1 MRKSILLFVLFTL
14 TSIPLLLFAQGG
26 YQVTGHIISAEDN
39 QPMIGVSV
47 LEKGT
52 TNGVITDINGNYS
65 ITVTKSPATL
75 QFSYVGMK
83 TIDKQVT
90 ASTRINLTME
100 NDAQMVEEV
109 VVVAYGVRKKGT
121 IAGSVSTV
129 KAEKME
135 DVPAPSFDQALQGQ
149 APGLMVLSDSGEPSK
164 AATFRIR
171 GTNSIN
177 SGKDPLFILDGVA
190 ISSSDFNTISPND
203 IESISVLKDASST
216 SIYGARA
223 SNGVVVITSK
233 RGRMGEAAK
242 VTFRTQ
248 LGFSQLASKDWDQM
262 NTDERIQFEKEVGL
276 DKGQDYEKLS
286 KTNINWLDKV
296 YNDTAPLQ
304 NYELSVN
311 GGTEKLNYYVSG
323 SYYDQDGIAVG
334 STFERVGFRANVEA
348 KANKWLKIGTNSMLN
363 YYVSGSYYDQD
374 GIAVGSTFERV
385 GFRANVEAKANK
397 WLKIGT
403 NSMFAYQEVEQ
414 SDDGE
419 YALWAPISASFFM
432 LPYWNPYKE
441 DGSLALQDDGSWKGT
456 TENPL
461 AWMANNPLSNK
472 KYKLLSTFY
481 AEVTPV
487 KNLTIRSQ
495 LSADYGH
502 TTSFYQSFP
511 SYKPNNN
518 YGGAQRSS
526 FDMLNLMIT
535 NTANY
540 RFMLND
546 VHSFNFMVGQEGE
559 NYHYEGFQLTT
570 RGQTND
576 ILTNLASGSTA
587 SSWSDPVT
595 EYSFLSFFARGEYN
609 YDDRYYADFSI
620 RGDGSSRFGTDNH
633 CGAFWSVG
641 FMWNLRK
648 EKFMQKYD
656 WLTNAQI
663 AVNTGTS
670 GNSSINNYEHL
681 ALVSGGY
688 KYDNESGIAISQ
700 LGNEELSWE
709 STWATNV
716 ALHLGFIDR
725 INLDVEFYN
734 KKTTNMLM
742 AVPIS
747 YTSTG
752 FGTRWDNV
760 GAMRNRGV
768 EINVGADVLR
778 IKDFKWNVNANVSY
792 NKNEITELYNGVTE
806 YVASDTGR
814 MVAVGHPLGEFYLNR
829 YAGVNPINGDALW
842 YTKDGEITMEYNE
855 SDKVMLGKTHEAP
868 WQGGFGTTLFWK
880 GFSLSAQFTWVAD
893 RWMLNNDRVFQESNG
908 LFSAYNQSKR
918 MLYDRWKKPGDVT
931 DIPRY
936 GVTPQLDSRFLEDA
950 SFLRLKNLMLSY
962 TFPQK
967 WLKRTSFLNS
977 ARIYAQGQNLLTF
990 TNFTGM
996 DPESTSN
1003 VYKAQYPMSRQFTF
1017 GLEVSF

>member
-348 KANKWLKIGTNSMLN
+348 KANKWLKIGTNSM
-363 YYVSGSYYDQD
+363 
-374 GIAVGSTFERV
+374 
-385 GFRANVEAKANK
+385 
-397 WLKIGT
+397 
-403 NSMFAYQEVEQ
+403 FAYQEVEQ

-633 CGAFWSVG
+633 WGAFWSVG

-670 GNSSINNYEHL
+670 GNSSINNYEYL

-918 MLYDRWKKPGDVT
+918 MLYDRWKN
-931 DIPRY
+931 R
-936 GVTPQLDSRFLEDA
+936 E
-950 SFLRLKNLMLSY
+950 M
-962 TFPQK
+962 
-967 WLKRTSFLNS
+967 
-977 ARIYAQGQNLLTF
+977 
-990 TNFTGM
+990 
-996 DPESTSN
+996 
-1003 VYKAQYPMSRQFTF
+1003 
-1017 GLEVSF
+1017 

>member
-52 TNGVITDINGNYS
+52 TNGVITDMNGNYS
-65 ITVTKSPATL
+65 ITVTKSPAIL
-75 QFSYVGMK
+75 QFSYIGMK
-83 TIDKQVT
+83 TMEKQVS
-90 ASTRINLTME
+90 AATRMNLKME
-100 NDAQMVEEV
+100 SDAQMVEEV

-149 APGLMVLSDSGEPSK
+149 APGLMVLSESGEPSK

-242 VTFRTQ
+242 ITFRTQ

-262 NTDERIQFEKEVGL
+262 DTNERIQFEKEVGL

-286 KTNINWLDKV
+286 KININWLDKV
-296 YNDTAPLQ
+296 YNDKAPLQ

-334 STFERVGFRANVEA
+334 STFERVNFRANVEA
-348 KANKWLKIGTNSMLN
+348 KANKWLKIGTN
-363 YYVSGSYYDQD
+363 
-374 GIAVGSTFERV
+374 T
-385 GFRANVEAKANK
+385 
-397 WLKIGT
+397 
-403 NSMFAYQEVEQ
+403 MFTYQEVEQ

-461 AWMANNPLSNK
+461 AWMENNPLSNK

-481 AEVTPV
+481 AEATPI

-502 TTSFYQSFP
+502 TTSFYRSFP

-526 FDMLNLMIT
+526 YDMLNLMIT

-546 VHSFNFMVGQEGE
+546 VHSFNFMVGQEGVD
-559 NYHYEGFQLTT
+559 YHYEGFQVTT

-576 ILTNLASGSTA
+576 ILTNLSSGSTA
-587 SSWSDPVT
+587 SSWGDPVT
-595 EYSFLSFFARGEYN
+595 EYSFLF
-609 YDDRYYADFSI
+609 
-620 RGDGSSRFGTDNH
+620 
-633 CGAFWSVG
+633 FWS
-641 FMWNLRK
+641 W
-648 EKFMQKYD
+648 
-656 WLTNAQI
+656 
-663 AVNTGTS
+663 
-670 GNSSINNYEHL
+670 
-681 ALVSGGY
+681 
-688 KYDNESGIAISQ
+688 
-700 LGNEELSWE
+700 
-709 STWATNV
+709 
-716 ALHLGFIDR
+716 
-725 INLDVEFYN
+725 
-734 KKTTNMLM
+734 
-742 AVPIS
+742 
-747 YTSTG
+747 
-752 FGTRWDNV
+752 
-760 GAMRNRGV
+760 
-768 EINVGADVLR
+768 
-778 IKDFKWNVNANVSY
+778 
-792 NKNEITELYNGVTE
+792 
-806 YVASDTGR
+806 
-814 MVAVGHPLGEFYLNR
+814 
-829 YAGVNPINGDALW
+829 
-842 YTKDGEITMEYNE
+842 
-855 SDKVMLGKTHEAP
+855 
-868 WQGGFGTTLFWK
+868 
-880 GFSLSAQFTWVAD
+880 
-893 RWMLNNDRVFQESNG
+893 
-908 LFSAYNQSKR
+908 
-918 MLYDRWKKPGDVT
+918 
-931 DIPRY
+931 
-936 GVTPQLDSRFLEDA
+936 
-950 SFLRLKNLMLSY
+950 
-962 TFPQK
+962 
-967 WLKRTSFLNS
+967 
-977 ARIYAQGQNLLTF
+977 
-990 TNFTGM
+990 
-996 DPESTSN
+996 
-1003 VYKAQYPMSRQFTF
+1003 
-1017 GLEVSF
+1017 

>member
-52 TNGVITDINGNYS
+52 TNGVITDMNGNYS
-65 ITVTKSPATL
+65 ITVTKSPAIL
-75 QFSYVGMK
+75 QFSYIGMK
-83 TIDKQVT
+83 TMEKQVS
-90 ASTRINLTME
+90 AATRMNLKME
-100 NDAQMVEEV
+100 SDAQMVEEV

-149 APGLMVLSDSGEPSK
+149 APGLMVLSESGEPSK

-242 VTFRTQ
+242 ITFRTQ

-262 NTDERIQFEKEVGL
+262 DTNERIQFEKEVGL

-286 KTNINWLDKV
+286 KININWLDKV
-296 YNDTAPLQ
+296 YNDKAPLQ

-334 STFERVGFRANVEA
+334 STFERVNFRANVEA
-348 KANKWLKIGTNSMLN
+348 KANKWLKIGTN
-363 YYVSGSYYDQD
+363 
-374 GIAVGSTFERV
+374 T
-385 GFRANVEAKANK
+385 
-397 WLKIGT
+397 
-403 NSMFAYQEVEQ
+403 MFTYQEVEQ

-461 AWMANNPLSNK
+461 AWMENNPLSNK

-481 AEVTPV
+481 AEATPI

-502 TTSFYQSFP
+502 TTSFYRSFP

-526 FDMLNLMIT
+526 YDMLNLMIT

-546 VHSFNFMVGQEGE
+546 VHLFNFMVGQEGVD
-559 NYHYEGFQLTT
+559 YHYEGFQVTT

-576 ILTNLASGSTA
+576 ILTNLSSGSTA
-587 SSWSDPVT
+587 SSWGDPVT
-595 EYSFLSFFARGEYN
+595 EYSFLSFFGRGEYN
-609 YDDRYYADFSI
+609 YDDRYYADFSV
-620 RGDGSSRFGTDNH
+620 RGDGSSRFGTDKH
-633 CGAFWSVG
+633 WGAFWSVG

-648 EKFMQKYD
+648 EKFMQKYK

-663 AVNTGTS
+663 AINTGTS

-688 KYDNESGIAISQ
+688 KYNNESGIAISQ

-747 YTSTG
+747 YTTSG

-768 EINVGADVLR
+768 EINVSADVLR
-778 IKDFKWNVNANVSY
+778 IKDFTWNVNANVSY
-792 NKNEITELYNGVTE
+792 NKNEITELYNGITE

-829 YAGVNPINGDALW
+829 YAGVNPTNGDAL
-842 YTKDGEITMEYNE
+842 
-855 SDKVMLGKTHEAP
+855 
-868 WQGGFGTTLFWK
+868 
-880 GFSLSAQFTWVAD
+880 
-893 RWMLNNDRVFQESNG
+893 
-908 LFSAYNQSKR
+908 
-918 MLYDRWKKPGDVT
+918 
-931 DIPRY
+931 
-936 GVTPQLDSRFLEDA
+936 
-950 SFLRLKNLMLSY
+950 
-962 TFPQK
+962 
-967 WLKRTSFLNS
+967 
-977 ARIYAQGQNLLTF
+977 
-990 TNFTGM
+990 
-996 DPESTSN
+996 
-1003 VYKAQYPMSRQFTF
+1003 
-1017 GLEVSF
+1017 

>member
-52 TNGVITDINGNYS
+52 TNGVITDMNGNYS
-65 ITVTKSPATL
+65 ITVTKSPAIL
-75 QFSYVGMK
+75 QFSYIGMK
-83 TIDKQVT
+83 TMEKQVS
-90 ASTRINLTME
+90 AATRMNLKME
-100 NDAQMVEEV
+100 SDAQMVEEV

-149 APGLMVLSDSGEPSK
+149 APGLMVLSESGEPSK

-242 VTFRTQ
+242 ITFRTQ

-262 NTDERIQFEKEVGL
+262 DTNERIQFEKEVGL

-286 KTNINWLDKV
+286 KININWLDKV
-296 YNDTAPLQ
+296 YNDKAPLQ

-334 STFERVGFRANVEA
+334 STFERVNFRANVEA
-348 KANKWLKIGTNSMLN
+348 KANKWLKIGTN
-363 YYVSGSYYDQD
+363 
-374 GIAVGSTFERV
+374 T
-385 GFRANVEAKANK
+385 
-397 WLKIGT
+397 
-403 NSMFAYQEVEQ
+403 MFTYQEVEQ

-461 AWMANNPLSNK
+461 AWMENNPLSNK

-481 AEVTPV
+481 AEATPI

-502 TTSFYQSFP
+502 TTSFYRSFP

-526 FDMLNLMIT
+526 YDMLNLMIT

-546 VHSFNFMVGQEGE
+546 VHSFNFMVGQEGVD
-559 NYHYEGFQLTT
+559 YHYEGFQVTT

-576 ILTNLASGSTA
+576 ILTNLSSGSTA
-587 SSWSDPVT
+587 SSWGDPVT
-595 EYSFLSFFARGEYN
+595 EYSFLSFFGRGEYN
-609 YDDRYYADFSI
+609 YDDRYYADFSV
-620 RGDGSSRFGTDNH
+620 RGDGSSRFGTDKH
-633 CGAFWSVG
+633 WGAFWSVG

-648 EKFMQKYD
+648 EKFMQKYK

-663 AVNTGTS
+663 AINTGTS

-688 KYDNESGIAISQ
+688 KYNNESGIAISQ

-709 STWATNV
+709 STW
-716 ALHLGFIDR
+716 L
-725 INLDVEFYN
+725 
-734 KKTTNMLM
+734 LM
-742 AVPIS
+742 WHCI
-747 YTSTG
+747 
-752 FGTRWDNV
+752 
-760 GAMRNRGV
+760 
-768 EINVGADVLR
+768 
-778 IKDFKWNVNANVSY
+778 
-792 NKNEITELYNGVTE
+792 
-806 YVASDTGR
+806 
-814 MVAVGHPLGEFYLNR
+814 
-829 YAGVNPINGDALW
+829 
-842 YTKDGEITMEYNE
+842 
-855 SDKVMLGKTHEAP
+855 
-868 WQGGFGTTLFWK
+868 
-880 GFSLSAQFTWVAD
+880 
-893 RWMLNNDRVFQESNG
+893 
-908 LFSAYNQSKR
+908 
-918 MLYDRWKKPGDVT
+918 
-931 DIPRY
+931 
-936 GVTPQLDSRFLEDA
+936 
-950 SFLRLKNLMLSY
+950 
-962 TFPQK
+962 
-967 WLKRTSFLNS
+967 
-977 ARIYAQGQNLLTF
+977 
-990 TNFTGM
+990 
-996 DPESTSN
+996 
-1003 VYKAQYPMSRQFTF
+1003 
-1017 GLEVSF
+1017 

>member
-52 TNGVITDINGNYS
+52 TNGVITDMNGNYS
-65 ITVTKSPATL
+65 ITVTKSPAIL
-75 QFSYVGMK
+75 QFSYIGMK
-83 TIDKQVT
+83 TMEKQVS
-90 ASTRINLTME
+90 AATRMNLKME
-100 NDAQMVEEV
+100 SDAQMVEEV

-149 APGLMVLSDSGEPSK
+149 APGLMVLSESGEPSK

-242 VTFRTQ
+242 ITFRTQ
-248 LGFSQLASKDWDQM
+248 LGLSQLASKDWDQM
-262 NTDERIQFEKEVGL
+262 DTNERIQFEKEVGL

-286 KTNINWLDKV
+286 KININWLDKV
-296 YNDTAPLQ
+296 YNDKAPLQ

-334 STFERVGFRANVEA
+334 STFERVNFRANVEA
-348 KANKWLKIGTNSMLN
+348 KANKWLKIGTN
-363 YYVSGSYYDQD
+363 
-374 GIAVGSTFERV
+374 T
-385 GFRANVEAKANK
+385 
-397 WLKIGT
+397 
-403 NSMFAYQEVEQ
+403 MFTYQEVEQ

-461 AWMANNPLSNK
+461 AWMENNPLSNK

-481 AEVTPV
+481 AEATPI

-502 TTSFYQSFP
+502 TTSFYRSFP

-526 FDMLNLMIT
+526 YDMLNLMIT

-546 VHSFNFMVGQEGE
+546 VHSFNFMVGQEGVD
-559 NYHYEGFQLTT
+559 YHYEGFQVTT

-576 ILTNLASGSTA
+576 ILTNLSSGSTA
-587 SSWSDPVT
+587 SSWGDPVT
-595 EYSFLSFFARGEYN
+595 EYSFLSFFGRGEYN
-609 YDDRYYADFSI
+609 YDDRYCADFSV
-620 RGDGSSRFGTDNH
+620 RGDGSSRFGTDKH
-633 CGAFWSVG
+633 WGAFWSVG

-648 EKFMQKYD
+648 EKFMQKYK

-663 AVNTGTS
+663 AINTGTS

-688 KYDNESGIAISQ
+688 KYNNESGIAISQ
-700 LGNEELSWE
+700 L
-709 STWATNV
+709 
-716 ALHLGFIDR
+716 
-725 INLDVEFYN
+725 
-734 KKTTNMLM
+734 
-742 AVPIS
+742 
-747 YTSTG
+747 
-752 FGTRWDNV
+752 
-760 GAMRNRGV
+760 
-768 EINVGADVLR
+768 
-778 IKDFKWNVNANVSY
+778 
-792 NKNEITELYNGVTE
+792 
-806 YVASDTGR
+806 
-814 MVAVGHPLGEFYLNR
+814 
-829 YAGVNPINGDALW
+829 
-842 YTKDGEITMEYNE
+842 
-855 SDKVMLGKTHEAP
+855 
-868 WQGGFGTTLFWK
+868 
-880 GFSLSAQFTWVAD
+880 
-893 RWMLNNDRVFQESNG
+893 
-908 LFSAYNQSKR
+908 
-918 MLYDRWKKPGDVT
+918 
-931 DIPRY
+931 
-936 GVTPQLDSRFLEDA
+936 
-950 SFLRLKNLMLSY
+950 
-962 TFPQK
+962 
-967 WLKRTSFLNS
+967 
-977 ARIYAQGQNLLTF
+977 
-990 TNFTGM
+990 
-996 DPESTSN
+996 
-1003 VYKAQYPMSRQFTF
+1003 
-1017 GLEVSF
+1017 

>member
-52 TNGVITDINGNYS
+52 TNGVITDMNGNYS
-65 ITVTKSPATL
+65 ITVTKSPAIL
-75 QFSYVGMK
+75 QFSYIGMK
-83 TIDKQVT
+83 TMEKQVS
-90 ASTRINLTME
+90 AATRMNLKME
-100 NDAQMVEEV
+100 SDAQMVEEV

-149 APGLMVLSDSGEPSK
+149 APGLMVLSESGEPSK

-242 VTFRTQ
+242 ITFRTQ

-262 NTDERIQFEKEVGL
+262 DTNERIQFEKEVGL

-286 KTNINWLDKV
+286 KININWLDKV
-296 YNDTAPLQ
+296 YNDKAPLQ

-334 STFERVGFRANVEA
+334 STFERVNFRANVEA
-348 KANKWLKIGTNSMLN
+348 KANKWLKIGTN
-363 YYVSGSYYDQD
+363 
-374 GIAVGSTFERV
+374 T
-385 GFRANVEAKANK
+385 
-397 WLKIGT
+397 
-403 NSMFAYQEVEQ
+403 MFTYQEVEQ

-461 AWMANNPLSNK
+461 AWMENNPLSNK

-481 AEVTPV
+481 AEATPI

-502 TTSFYQSFP
+502 TTSFYRSFP

-526 FDMLNLMIT
+526 YDMLNLMIT

-546 VHSFNFMVGQEGE
+546 VHSFNFMVGQEGVD
-559 NYHYEGFQLTT
+559 YHYEGFQVTT

-576 ILTNLASGSTA
+576 ILTNLSSGSTA
-587 SSWSDPVT
+587 SSWGDPVT
-595 EYSFLSFFARGEYN
+595 EYSFLSFF
-609 YDDRYYADFSI
+609 
-620 RGDGSSRFGTDNH
+620 
-633 CGAFWSVG
+633 WS
-641 FMWNLRK
+641 W
-648 EKFMQKYD
+648 
-656 WLTNAQI
+656 
-663 AVNTGTS
+663 
-670 GNSSINNYEHL
+670 
-681 ALVSGGY
+681 
-688 KYDNESGIAISQ
+688 
-700 LGNEELSWE
+700 
-709 STWATNV
+709 
-716 ALHLGFIDR
+716 
-725 INLDVEFYN
+725 
-734 KKTTNMLM
+734 
-742 AVPIS
+742 
-747 YTSTG
+747 
-752 FGTRWDNV
+752 
-760 GAMRNRGV
+760 
-768 EINVGADVLR
+768 
-778 IKDFKWNVNANVSY
+778 
-792 NKNEITELYNGVTE
+792 
-806 YVASDTGR
+806 
-814 MVAVGHPLGEFYLNR
+814 
-829 YAGVNPINGDALW
+829 
-842 YTKDGEITMEYNE
+842 
-855 SDKVMLGKTHEAP
+855 
-868 WQGGFGTTLFWK
+868 
-880 GFSLSAQFTWVAD
+880 
-893 RWMLNNDRVFQESNG
+893 
-908 LFSAYNQSKR
+908 
-918 MLYDRWKKPGDVT
+918 
-931 DIPRY
+931 
-936 GVTPQLDSRFLEDA
+936 
-950 SFLRLKNLMLSY
+950 
-962 TFPQK
+962 
-967 WLKRTSFLNS
+967 
-977 ARIYAQGQNLLTF
+977 
-990 TNFTGM
+990 
-996 DPESTSN
+996 
-1003 VYKAQYPMSRQFTF
+1003 
-1017 GLEVSF
+1017 

>member
-52 TNGVITDINGNYS
+52 TNGVITDMNGNYS

-276 DKGQDYEKLS
+276 DKGDYEKLS

-311 GGTEKLNYYVSG
+311 GGTEK
-323 SYYDQDGIAVG
+323 
-334 STFERVGFRANVEA
+334 
-348 KANKWLKIGTNSMLN
+348 LN

-595 EYSFLSFFARGEYN
+595 EYSFLS
-609 YDDRYYADFSI
+609 SP
-620 RGDGSSRFGTDNH
+620 
-633 CGAFWSVG
+633 
-641 FMWNLRK
+641 LR
-648 EKFMQKYD
+648 
-656 WLTNAQI
+656 T
-663 AVNTGTS
+663 
-670 GNSSINNYEHL
+670 
-681 ALVSGGY
+681 
-688 KYDNESGIAISQ
+688 
-700 LGNEELSWE
+700 
-709 STWATNV
+709 
-716 ALHLGFIDR
+716 
-725 INLDVEFYN
+725 
-734 KKTTNMLM
+734 
-742 AVPIS
+742 
-747 YTSTG
+747 
-752 FGTRWDNV
+752 
-760 GAMRNRGV
+760 
-768 EINVGADVLR
+768 
-778 IKDFKWNVNANVSY
+778 
-792 NKNEITELYNGVTE
+792 
-806 YVASDTGR
+806 
-814 MVAVGHPLGEFYLNR
+814 
-829 YAGVNPINGDALW
+829 
-842 YTKDGEITMEYNE
+842 
-855 SDKVMLGKTHEAP
+855 
-868 WQGGFGTTLFWK
+868 
-880 GFSLSAQFTWVAD
+880 
-893 RWMLNNDRVFQESNG
+893 VF
-908 LFSAYNQSKR
+908 
-918 MLYDRWKKPGDVT
+918 
-931 DIPRY
+931 
-936 GVTPQLDSRFLEDA
+936 
-950 SFLRLKNLMLSY
+950 
-962 TFPQK
+962 
-967 WLKRTSFLNS
+967 
-977 ARIYAQGQNLLTF
+977 
-990 TNFTGM
+990 
-996 DPESTSN
+996 
-1003 VYKAQYPMSRQFTF
+1003 
-1017 GLEVSF
+1017 

>member
-52 TNGVITDINGNYS
+52 TNGVITDMNGNYS
-65 ITVTKSPATL
+65 ITVTKSPAIL
-75 QFSYVGMK
+75 QFSYIGMK
-83 TIDKQVT
+83 TMEKQVS
-90 ASTRINLTME
+90 AATRMNLKME
-100 NDAQMVEEV
+100 SDAQMVEEV

-149 APGLMVLSDSGEPSK
+149 APGLMVLSESGEPSK

-242 VTFRTQ
+242 ITFRTQ

-262 NTDERIQFEKEVGL
+262 DTNERIQFEKEVGL

-286 KTNINWLDKV
+286 KININWLDKV
-296 YNDTAPLQ
+296 YNDKAPLQ

-334 STFERVGFRANVEA
+334 STFERVNFRANVEA
-348 KANKWLKIGTNSMLN
+348 KANKWLKIGTN
-363 YYVSGSYYDQD
+363 
-374 GIAVGSTFERV
+374 T
-385 GFRANVEAKANK
+385 
-397 WLKIGT
+397 
-403 NSMFAYQEVEQ
+403 MFTYQEVEQ

-461 AWMANNPLSNK
+461 AWMENNPLSNK

-481 AEVTPV
+481 AEATPI

-502 TTSFYQSFP
+502 TTSFYRSFP

-526 FDMLNLMIT
+526 YDMLNLMIT

-546 VHSFNFMVGQEGE
+546 VHSFNFMVGQEGVD
-559 NYHYEGFQLTT
+559 YHYEGFQVTT

-576 ILTNLASGSTA
+576 ILTNLSSGSTA
-587 SSWSDPVT
+587 SSWGDPVT
-595 EYSFLSFFARGEYN
+595 EYSFLSFFGRGEYN
-609 YDDRYYADFSI
+609 YDDRYYADFSV
-620 RGDGSSRFGTDNH
+620 RGDGSSRFGTDKH
-633 CGAFWSVG
+633 WGAFWSVG

-648 EKFMQKYD
+648 EKFMQKYK

-663 AVNTGTS
+663 AINTGTS

-688 KYDNESGIAISQ
+688 KYNNESGIAISQ

-725 INLDVEFYN
+725 INLDVEFLIR
-734 KKTTNMLM
+734 K
-742 AVPIS
+742 
-747 YTSTG
+747 
-752 FGTRWDNV
+752 
-760 GAMRNRGV
+760 
-768 EINVGADVLR
+768 
-778 IKDFKWNVNANVSY
+778 
-792 NKNEITELYNGVTE
+792 
-806 YVASDTGR
+806 
-814 MVAVGHPLGEFYLNR
+814 
-829 YAGVNPINGDALW
+829 
-842 YTKDGEITMEYNE
+842 
-855 SDKVMLGKTHEAP
+855 
-868 WQGGFGTTLFWK
+868 
-880 GFSLSAQFTWVAD
+880 
-893 RWMLNNDRVFQESNG
+893 
-908 LFSAYNQSKR
+908 
-918 MLYDRWKKPGDVT
+918 
-931 DIPRY
+931 
-936 GVTPQLDSRFLEDA
+936 
-950 SFLRLKNLMLSY
+950 
-962 TFPQK
+962 
-967 WLKRTSFLNS
+967 
-977 ARIYAQGQNLLTF
+977 LLIC
-990 TNFTGM
+990 
-996 DPESTSN
+996 
-1003 VYKAQYPMSRQFTF
+1003 
-1017 GLEVSF
+1017 

>member
-348 KANKWLKIGTNSMLN
+348 KANKWLKIGTNSM
-363 YYVSGSYYDQD
+363 
-374 GIAVGSTFERV
+374 
-385 GFRANVEAKANK
+385 
-397 WLKIGT
+397 
-403 NSMFAYQEVEQ
+403 FAYQEVEQ

-633 CGAFWSVG
+633 WGAFWSVG

-768 EINVGADVLR
+768 EINVGADV
-778 IKDFKWNVNANVSY
+778 
-792 NKNEITELYNGVTE
+792 
-806 YVASDTGR
+806 YV
-814 MVAVGHPLGEFYLNR
+814 YL
-829 YAGVNPINGDALW
+829 L
-842 YTKDGEITMEYNE
+842 
-855 SDKVMLGKTHEAP
+855 
-868 WQGGFGTTLFWK
+868 
-880 GFSLSAQFTWVAD
+880 
-893 RWMLNNDRVFQESNG
+893 
-908 LFSAYNQSKR
+908 
-918 MLYDRWKKPGDVT
+918 
-931 DIPRY
+931 
-936 GVTPQLDSRFLEDA
+936 
-950 SFLRLKNLMLSY
+950 
-962 TFPQK
+962 
-967 WLKRTSFLNS
+967 
-977 ARIYAQGQNLLTF
+977 
-990 TNFTGM
+990 
-996 DPESTSN
+996 
-1003 VYKAQYPMSRQFTF
+1003 
-1017 GLEVSF
+1017 

>member
-52 TNGVITDINGNYS
+52 TNGVITDMNGNYS
-65 ITVTKSPATL
+65 ITVTKSPAIL
-75 QFSYVGMK
+75 QFSYIGMK
-83 TIDKQVT
+83 TMEKQVS
-90 ASTRINLTME
+90 AATRMNLKME
-100 NDAQMVEEV
+100 SDAQMVEEV

-149 APGLMVLSDSGEPSK
+149 APGLMVLSESGEPSK

-190 ISSSDFNTISPND
+190 ISSSDFHTISPND

-242 VTFRTQ
+242 ITFRTQ

-262 NTDERIQFEKEVGL
+262 DTNERIQFEKEVGL

-286 KTNINWLDKV
+286 KININWLDKV
-296 YNDTAPLQ
+296 YNDKAPLQ

-334 STFERVGFRANVEA
+334 STFERVNFRANVEA
-348 KANKWLKIGTNSMLN
+348 KANKWLKIGTN
-363 YYVSGSYYDQD
+363 
-374 GIAVGSTFERV
+374 T
-385 GFRANVEAKANK
+385 
-397 WLKIGT
+397 
-403 NSMFAYQEVEQ
+403 MFTYQEVEQ

-546 VHSFNFMVGQEGE
+546 VHSFNFMVGQEGVD
-559 NYHYEGFQLTT
+559 YHYEGFQVTT

-576 ILTNLASGSTA
+576 ILTNLSSGSTA
-587 SSWSDPVT
+587 SSWGDPVT
-595 EYSFLSFFARGEYN
+595 EYSFLSFFGRGEYN
-609 YDDRYYADFSI
+609 YDDRYYADFSV
-620 RGDGSSRFGTDNH
+620 RGDGSSRFGTDKH
-633 CGAFWSVG
+633 WGAFWSVG

-648 EKFMQKYD
+648 EKFMQKYK

-663 AVNTGTS
+663 AINTGTS

-688 KYDNESGIAISQ
+688 KYNNESGIAISQ

-747 YTSTG
+747 YTTSG

-768 EINVGADVLR
+768 EINVSADVLR
-778 IKDFKWNVNANVSY
+778 IKDFTWNVNANVSY
-792 NKNEITELYNGVTE
+792 NKNEITELYNGITE

-829 YAGVNPINGDALW
+829 YAGVNPTNGDALW
-842 YTKDGEITMEYNE
+842 YTKDGEITTEYNE

-868 WQGGFGTTLFWK
+868 WQGGFGTTLSWQ

-967 WLKRTSFLNS
+967 WLQRTNFLSS

-990 TNFTGM
+990 TSFTGM

>member
-348 KANKWLKIGTNSMLN
+348 KANKWLKIGTNSM
-363 YYVSGSYYDQD
+363 
-374 GIAVGSTFERV
+374 
-385 GFRANVEAKANK
+385 
-397 WLKIGT
+397 
-403 NSMFAYQEVEQ
+403 FAYQEVEQ

-595 EYSFLSFFARGEYN
+595 EYSFLSLP
-609 YDDRYYADFSI
+609 
-620 RGDGSSRFGTDNH
+620 
-633 CGAFWSVG
+633 
-641 FMWNLRK
+641 LR
-648 EKFMQKYD
+648 
-656 WLTNAQI
+656 T
-663 AVNTGTS
+663 
-670 GNSSINNYEHL
+670 
-681 ALVSGGY
+681 AL
-688 KYDNESGIAISQ
+688 
-700 LGNEELSWE
+700 
-709 STWATNV
+709 
-716 ALHLGFIDR
+716 
-725 INLDVEFYN
+725 
-734 KKTTNMLM
+734 
-742 AVPIS
+742 
-747 YTSTG
+747 
-752 FGTRWDNV
+752 
-760 GAMRNRGV
+760 
-768 EINVGADVLR
+768 
-778 IKDFKWNVNANVSY
+778 
-792 NKNEITELYNGVTE
+792 
-806 YVASDTGR
+806 
-814 MVAVGHPLGEFYLNR
+814 
-829 YAGVNPINGDALW
+829 
-842 YTKDGEITMEYNE
+842 
-855 SDKVMLGKTHEAP
+855 
-868 WQGGFGTTLFWK
+868 
-880 GFSLSAQFTWVAD
+880 
-893 RWMLNNDRVFQESNG
+893 
-908 LFSAYNQSKR
+908 
-918 MLYDRWKKPGDVT
+918 
-931 DIPRY
+931 
-936 GVTPQLDSRFLEDA
+936 
-950 SFLRLKNLMLSY
+950 
-962 TFPQK
+962 
-967 WLKRTSFLNS
+967 
-977 ARIYAQGQNLLTF
+977 
-990 TNFTGM
+990 
-996 DPESTSN
+996 
-1003 VYKAQYPMSRQFTF
+1003 
-1017 GLEVSF
+1017 

>member
-52 TNGVITDINGNYS
+52 TNGVITDMNGNYS
-65 ITVTKSPATL
+65 ITVTKSPAIL
-75 QFSYVGMK
+75 QFSYIGMK
-83 TIDKQVT
+83 TMEKQVS
-90 ASTRINLTME
+90 AATRMNLKME
-100 NDAQMVEEV
+100 SDAQMVEEV

-149 APGLMVLSDSGEPSK
+149 APGLMVLSESGEPSK

-242 VTFRTQ
+242 ITFRTQ

-262 NTDERIQFEKEVGL
+262 DTNERIQFEKEVGL

-286 KTNINWLDKV
+286 KININWLDKV
-296 YNDTAPLQ
+296 YNDKAPLQ

-334 STFERVGFRANVEA
+334 STFERVNFRANVEA
-348 KANKWLKIGTNSMLN
+348 KANKWLKIGTN
-363 YYVSGSYYDQD
+363 
-374 GIAVGSTFERV
+374 T
-385 GFRANVEAKANK
+385 
-397 WLKIGT
+397 
-403 NSMFAYQEVEQ
+403 MFTYQEVEQ

-461 AWMANNPLSNK
+461 AWMENNPLSNK

-481 AEVTPV
+481 AEATPI

-502 TTSFYQSFP
+502 TTSFYRSFP

-526 FDMLNLMIT
+526 YDMLNLMIT

-546 VHSFNFMVGQEGE
+546 VHSFNFMVGQEGVD
-559 NYHYEGFQLTT
+559 YHYEGFQVTT

-576 ILTNLASGSTA
+576 ILTNLSSGSTA
-587 SSWSDPVT
+587 SSWGDPVT
-595 EYSFLSFFARGEYN
+595 EYSFLSFFGRGEYN
-609 YDDRYYADFSI
+609 YDDRYYADFSV
-620 RGDGSSRFGTDNH
+620 RGDGSSRFGTDKH
-633 CGAFWSVG
+633 WGVFWSVG

-648 EKFMQKYD
+648 EKFMQKYK

-663 AVNTGTS
+663 AINTGTS

-688 KYDNESGIAISQ
+688 KYNNESGIAISQ

-734 KKTTNMLM
+734 KKTTNIMLC
-742 AVPIS
+742 
-747 YTSTG
+747 
-752 FGTRWDNV
+752 R
-760 GAMRNRGV
+760 
-768 EINVGADVLR
+768 L
-778 IKDFKWNVNANVSY
+778 
-792 NKNEITELYNGVTE
+792 
-806 YVASDTGR
+806 
-814 MVAVGHPLGEFYLNR
+814 
-829 YAGVNPINGDALW
+829 
-842 YTKDGEITMEYNE
+842 
-855 SDKVMLGKTHEAP
+855 
-868 WQGGFGTTLFWK
+868 TL
-880 GFSLSAQFTWVAD
+880 D
-893 RWMLNNDRVFQESNG
+893 
-908 LFSAYNQSKR
+908 
-918 MLYDRWKKPGDVT
+918 
-931 DIPRY
+931 
-936 GVTPQLDSRFLEDA
+936 
-950 SFLRLKNLMLSY
+950 
-962 TFPQK
+962 
-967 WLKRTSFLNS
+967 
-977 ARIYAQGQNLLTF
+977 
-990 TNFTGM
+990 
-996 DPESTSN
+996 
-1003 VYKAQYPMSRQFTF
+1003 
-1017 GLEVSF
+1017 

>member
-348 KANKWLKIGTNSMLN
+348 KANKWLKIGTNSM
-363 YYVSGSYYDQD
+363 
-374 GIAVGSTFERV
+374 
-385 GFRANVEAKANK
+385 
-397 WLKIGT
+397 
-403 NSMFAYQEVEQ
+403 FAYQEVEQ

-633 CGAFWSVG
+633 WGAFWSVG

-725 INLDVEFYN
+725 INLDVEFY
-734 KKTTNMLM
+734 KR
-742 AVPIS
+742 PIC
-747 YTSTG
+747 
-752 FGTRWDNV
+752 
-760 GAMRNRGV
+760 
-768 EINVGADVLR
+768 
-778 IKDFKWNVNANVSY
+778 
-792 NKNEITELYNGVTE
+792 
-806 YVASDTGR
+806 
-814 MVAVGHPLGEFYLNR
+814 
-829 YAGVNPINGDALW
+829 
-842 YTKDGEITMEYNE
+842 
-855 SDKVMLGKTHEAP
+855 
-868 WQGGFGTTLFWK
+868 
-880 GFSLSAQFTWVAD
+880 
-893 RWMLNNDRVFQESNG
+893 
-908 LFSAYNQSKR
+908 
-918 MLYDRWKKPGDVT
+918 
-931 DIPRY
+931 
-936 GVTPQLDSRFLEDA
+936 
-950 SFLRLKNLMLSY
+950 
-962 TFPQK
+962 
-967 WLKRTSFLNS
+967 
-977 ARIYAQGQNLLTF
+977 
-990 TNFTGM
+990 
-996 DPESTSN
+996 
-1003 VYKAQYPMSRQFTF
+1003 
-1017 GLEVSF
+1017 

>member
-348 KANKWLKIGTNSMLN
+348 KANKWLKIGTNSM
-363 YYVSGSYYDQD
+363 
-374 GIAVGSTFERV
+374 
-385 GFRANVEAKANK
+385 
-397 WLKIGT
+397 
-403 NSMFAYQEVEQ
+403 FAYQEVEQ

-633 CGAFWSVG
+633 WGAFWSVG

-700 LGNEELSWE
+700 LGNEELPDVPVL
-709 STWATNV
+709 TAIC
-716 ALHLGFIDR
+716 AL
-725 INLDVEFYN
+725 VSQ
-734 KKTTNMLM
+734 
-742 AVPIS
+742 S
-747 YTSTG
+747 Y
-752 FGTRWDNV
+752 FCMN
-760 GAMRNRGV
+760 
-768 EINVGADVLR
+768 
-778 IKDFKWNVNANVSY
+778 
-792 NKNEITELYNGVTE
+792 
-806 YVASDTGR
+806 
-814 MVAVGHPLGEFYLNR
+814 
-829 YAGVNPINGDALW
+829 
-842 YTKDGEITMEYNE
+842 
-855 SDKVMLGKTHEAP
+855 
-868 WQGGFGTTLFWK
+868 
-880 GFSLSAQFTWVAD
+880 FSLRRFHIKPTDQKAPQWLSVPKREDPSPRIEKSA
-893 RWMLNNDRVFQESNG
+893 
-908 LFSAYNQSKR
+908 
-918 MLYDRWKKPGDVT
+918 
-931 DIPRY
+931 
-936 GVTPQLDSRFLEDA
+936 
-950 SFLRLKNLMLSY
+950 
-962 TFPQK
+962 
-967 WLKRTSFLNS
+967 
-977 ARIYAQGQNLLTF
+977 
-990 TNFTGM
+990 
-996 DPESTSN
+996 
-1003 VYKAQYPMSRQFTF
+1003 
-1017 GLEVSF
+1017 

>member
-52 TNGVITDINGNYS
+52 TNGVITDMNGNYS

-348 KANKWLKIGTNSMLN
+348 KANKWLKIGTNSM
-363 YYVSGSYYDQD
+363 
-374 GIAVGSTFERV
+374 
-385 GFRANVEAKANK
+385 
-397 WLKIGT
+397 
-403 NSMFAYQEVEQ
+403 FAYQEVEQ

-633 CGAFWSVG
+633 WGAFWSVG

-778 IKDFKWNVNANVSY
+778 IKDF
-792 NKNEITELYNGVTE
+792 
-806 YVASDTGR
+806 
-814 MVAVGHPLGEFYLNR
+814 
-829 YAGVNPINGDALW
+829 
-842 YTKDGEITMEYNE
+842 
-855 SDKVMLGKTHEAP
+855 
-868 WQGGFGTTLFWK
+868 
-880 GFSLSAQFTWVAD
+880 
-893 RWMLNNDRVFQESNG
+893 
-908 LFSAYNQSKR
+908 
-918 MLYDRWKKPGDVT
+918 
-931 DIPRY
+931 
-936 GVTPQLDSRFLEDA
+936 
-950 SFLRLKNLMLSY
+950 
-962 TFPQK
+962 
-967 WLKRTSFLNS
+967 
-977 ARIYAQGQNLLTF
+977 
-990 TNFTGM
+990 
-996 DPESTSN
+996 
-1003 VYKAQYPMSRQFTF
+1003 
-1017 GLEVSF
+1017 

>member
-1 MRKSILLFVLFTL
+1 MLRNLGSLILIQVSKMRKSILLFVLFTL

-52 TNGVITDINGNYS
+52 TNGVITDMNGNYS
-65 ITVTKSPATL
+65 ITVTKSPAIL
-75 QFSYVGMK
+75 QFSYIGMK
-83 TIDKQVT
+83 TMEKQVS
-90 ASTRINLTME
+90 AATRMNLKME
-100 NDAQMVEEV
+100 SDAQMVEEV

-149 APGLMVLSDSGEPSK
+149 APGLMVLSESGEPSK

-242 VTFRTQ
+242 ITFRTQ

-262 NTDERIQFEKEVGL
+262 DTNERIQFEKEVGL

-286 KTNINWLDKV
+286 KININWLDKV
-296 YNDTAPLQ
+296 YNDKAPLQ

-334 STFERVGFRANVEA
+334 STFERVNFRANVEA
-348 KANKWLKIGTNSMLN
+348 KANKWLKIGTN
-363 YYVSGSYYDQD
+363 
-374 GIAVGSTFERV
+374 T
-385 GFRANVEAKANK
+385 
-397 WLKIGT
+397 
-403 NSMFAYQEVEQ
+403 MFTYQEVEQ

-461 AWMANNPLSNK
+461 AWMENNPLSNK

-481 AEVTPV
+481 AEATPI

-502 TTSFYQSFP
+502 TTSFYRSFP

-526 FDMLNLMIT
+526 YDMLNLMIT

-633 CGAFWSVG
+633 WGAFWSVG

-868 WQGGFGTTLFWK
+868 WQGGFGTTLSWK